1 MTRTVGDGVSYQ
13 DANKKFTIKIV
24 FAQNRAKIRSKAIN
38 SLFGPGISG
47 AVSADDTADF
57 LVLLNTI
64 FNDLTASLG
73 TKKGEFIVYQDNN
86 KRFTVTISINPDSRL
101 KTIFSLIGPGISGAI
116 NEADTTIF

>member
-73 TKKGEFIVYQDNN
+73 TKKG
-86 KRFTVTISINPDSRL
+86 
-101 KTIFSLIGPGISGAI
+101 
-116 NEADTTIF
+116 